1 MTRTT
6 AAATASAMRGNS
18 QRVARAN
25 PRRIASIGGA
35 ATGAKSRANSRSSQ
49 SDMRTSFPM
58 RQPSPQRR
66 VGAIEARS
74 NRPYRATQHGG
85 DLLVGQSLGVAQ
97 HHHDPLFGGQFFY
110 GALNPSAHFGVQ
122 QGMQGVA
129 GSAQH
134 GHDFIGPLG
143 GGLAPAQ
150 LD

>member
-66 VGAIEARS
+66 VGAIEARR

-97 HHHDPLFGGQFFY
+97 HHHDPLFGGQFFHRS
-110 GALNPSAHFGVQ
+110 LRSEEHTSELQ
-122 QGMQGVA
+122 SLQGVA
-129 GSAQH
+129 
-134 GHDFIGPLG
+134 
-143 GGLAPAQ
+143 
-150 LD
+150 